1 MTKTPDAEIRVAML
15 EAAMDIHYGADVWRD
30 FEEGY
35 IAQAC
40 SRVYA
45 ALTAAILA
53 MEARGYK
60 VTGPEATEKMDI
72 AARDWSA
79 TKFGKPIGSDASRGC
94 WEIQHSAAPKWEDK

>member
-1 MTKTPDAEIRVAML
+1 MTPDAKTRAAMV

-35 IAQAC
+35 IAQAR

-60 VTGPEATEKMDI
+60 VTGPEATEAQI
-72 AARDWSA
+72 AALRAGAESEADDWA
-79 TKFGKPIGSDASRGC
+79 RA
-94 WEIQHSAAPKWEDK
+94 HAAAPGWGDGK